1 MRRVSPRPGI
11 PSLGRRAIP
20 APPEVYVGVD
30 FGRGSEEA
38 LRAYAFVPMAT
49 TGQQTSVQRWQRRLL
64 PSELIEA
71 PGAARSARD
80 WIVDSVLF
88 ALAVMFGVFSLGASV
103 SEHHA
108 FGHDPV
114 GVIVDVLLGLSACL
128 LLWFRRTHPIGVG
141 AFAMVASAFS
151 AFASGA
157 APIALFN
164 VALRSSR
171 RGLIAVTGLALAS
184 IVIAAAVYPG
194 STPFWQQVI
203 FGVLIVTVV
212 IGWGLFSRV
221 RRELVLSL
229 RERADRVEAEQRLEL
244 EAAREAERRRIA
256 REMHDVLAH
265 RLSLLSV
272 HAGALEFRPD
282 ASSEEIAA
290 AAEVIREN
298 AQVAL
303 EELRDVI
310 GVLRENGD
318 EAFPEPPQPTLVQIR
333 SLVEESRSAGLDVN
347 LQDDLSEPAQVPAAV
362 GRTAYRIVQEG
373 LTNARKHAP
382 GGAVEL
388 TLSAEENVL
397 TVAMVSRQPSRRPKA
412 SIAQAG
418 AGKGL
423 VGLSERVAL
432 AGGELEHGLDAR
444 GNFVLAARL
453 PWTP

>member
-1 MRRVSPRPGI
+1 MSRVSSRWSGLR
-11 PSLGRRAIP
+11 LGRRPISTGSNGYG
-20 APPEVYVGVD
+20 EID
-30 FGRGSEEA
+30 LGRVWKTRS
-38 LRAYAFVPMAT
+38 RAYALVLMAAT
-49 TGQQTSVQRWQRRLL
+49 SEQTGVQRWQRRLL

-80 WIVDSVLF
+80 WIVDSALF
-88 ALAVMFGVFSLGASV
+88 GLAIVFGLVSLGASV

-108 FGHDPV
+108 FGHDAV
-114 GVIVDVLLGLSACL
+114 GVIVDVLLGLSACA
-128 LLWFRRTHPIGVG
+128 LLWFRRAYPIGVG
-141 AFAMVASAFS
+141 AFAMVAAAFS

-164 VALRSSR
+164 VGLRSSR
-171 RGLIAVTGLALAS
+171 RGLIGITGLAFAS
-184 IVIAAAVYPG
+184 IVVGAAVYPG
-194 STPFWQQVI
+194 GTPYWQQVI

-212 IGWGLFSRV
+212 IGWALFSRV

-229 RERADRVEAEQRLEL
+229 RERAERLESEQRLEL
-244 EAAREAERRRIA
+244 ERAREAERRRIA

-282 ASSEEIAA
+282 APPAEITA

-318 EAFPEPPQPTLVQIR
+318 VALEPPQPTLSQIPM
-333 SLVEESRSAGLDVN
+333 LVEESRAAGLVIKWRDELPDPVR
-347 LQDDLSEPAQVPAAV
+347 VPGAV
-362 GRTAYRIVQEG
+362 GRTAYRVVQEG
-373 LTNARKHAP
+373 LTNARKHAAA
-382 GGAVEL
+382 GAVEVKL
-388 TLSAEENVL
+388 TGGESSL
-397 TVAMVSRQPSRRPKA
+397 TVEVVSRHAPRAWETSL
-412 SIAQAG
+412 AQAG

-423 VGLSERVAL
+423 VGLRERVGL
-432 AGGELEHGLDAR
+432 TGGTLEHGPDDE
-444 GNFVLAARL
+444 GNFVLRAEL
-453 PWTP
+453 PLAP

>member
-1 MRRVSPRPGI
+1 
-11 PSLGRRAIP
+11 
-20 APPEVYVGVD
+20 
-30 FGRGSEEA
+30 
-38 LRAYAFVPMAT
+38 MAT

-71 PGAARSARD
+71 PGAARSPRD
-80 WIVDSVLF
+80 WLVDSAVFGLAILLGIAGLGSSVDQHVAMTV
-88 ALAVMFGVFSLGASV
+88 AL
-103 SEHHA
+103 
-108 FGHDPV
+108 
-114 GVIVDVLLGLSACL
+114 DVLLGSIACF
-128 LLWFRRTHPIGVG
+128 LLWFRRRYPIGVG
-141 AFAMVASAFS
+141 VFAMVAAAFS
-151 AFASGA
+151 AFGTGA

-171 RGLIAVTGLALAS
+171 RALIGMTGLALAS
-184 IVIAAAVYPG
+184 IAIGAALYPG
-194 STPFWQQVI
+194 TTPFWQQVI

-212 IGWGLFSRV
+212 IGWALFSRV

-229 RERADRVEAEQRLEL
+229 RERAERLESEQRLEL
-244 EAAREAERRRIA
+244 ERAREAERRRIA

-282 ASSEEIAA
+282 ASPAEISA

-318 EAFPEPPQPTLVQIR
+318 EAVPEPPQPTLAQIP
-333 SLVEESRSAGLDVN
+333 SLVEESRSAGLDVKWH
-347 LQDDLSEPAQVPAAV
+347 DDLPDPALVPGAV
-362 GRTAYRIVQEG
+362 GRTAYRVVQEG

-382 GGAVEL
+382 AGAVDVKLNAVESVL
-388 TLSAEENVL
+388 NVE
-397 TVAMVSRQPSRRPKA
+397 VVSRPAPAARTSL
-412 SIAQAG
+412 AQAG

-432 AGGELEHGLDAR
+432 AGGKLEQGPDGK
-444 GNFVLAARL
+444 GNFVLRATL